1 MDTEKRKLSKSHYNF
16 LSSELKYLN
25 NKQILTESQVQS
37 SLDMYEA
44 HSPYSFTRVILSIA
58 SVLIGLGI
66 LTFIASNWEDLT
78 AWFKFIL
85 VLIFLALSSFAS
97 LATEESY
104 PKTSRSLLYLT
115 VLIFGGGIFLI
126 QQIFNLT
133 FQSTAELL
141 IWGLAIL
148 PIAIVYKDLVIL
160 VASQML
166 IFSFLVTY
174 DMPIFAL
181 ILLFG
186 IYFALYHKLNYAH
199 GENFLSSLAF
209 VISALGFLMKLNI
222 VLEVDEHLIFASFFI
237 LGLVMVYLKDIKPY
251 AVAVINLVGVLVIL
265 VSGIFLTIDSTYY
278 LLKPNDEMIA
288 LGFAFFY
295 SLLLLYWL
303 KKGKIYSIL
312 LICSVILRYYFDLTL
327 KFASKSLVFI
337 VAGLILGAFGFWFEK
352 QRREGVSKDD
362 Y

>member
-1 MDTEKRKLSKSHYNF
+1 
-16 LSSELKYLN
+16 
-25 NKQILTESQVQS
+25 
-37 SLDMYEA
+37 
-44 HSPYSFTRVILSIA
+44 
-58 SVLIGLGI
+58 
-66 LTFIASNWEDLT
+66 
-78 AWFKFIL
+78 
-85 VLIFLALSSFAS
+85 
-97 LATEESY
+97 
-104 PKTSRSLLYLT
+104 
-115 VLIFGGGIFLI
+115 
-126 QQIFNLT
+126 
-133 FQSTAELL
+133 
-141 IWGLAIL
+141 
-148 PIAIVYKDLVIL
+148 
-160 VASQML
+160 
-166 IFSFLVTY
+166 
-174 DMPIFAL
+174 
-181 ILLFG
+181 
-186 IYFALYHKLNYAH
+186 
-199 GENFLSSLAF
+199 
-209 VISALGFLMKLNI
+209 MKLNI

-312 LICSVILRYYFDLTL
+312 LICSIILRYYFDLTL